1 MNEELAEKYGID
13 FNTQY
18 TWDQFIEWG
27 KQVHEADPDTYL
39 LCTNKEY
46 VTNLGVLYLHEAA
59 DRQDHL

>member
-46 VTNLGVLYLHEAA
+46 VTNLVFLPT
-59 DRQDHL
+59 